1 MSFIIGLIDLML
13 VNRFDYRVNTFDV
26 ARFIPGVSDRPS
38 EGPK

>member
-1 MSFIIGLIDLML
+1 MSFIIGLVDLML

-26 ARFIPGVSDRPS
+26 ARFIPVSDRPS